1 MEIQENMAAVI
12 HALKEKRGQSLTEL
26 SEDLEISRSA
36 LQEYLAGNGNPT
48 LATVEHL
55 AERLG
60 IPSVALVSGT
70 LPSGQFDV
78 LMTLLDSLKLL
89 SGLSADQRRRFTEL
103 LGEMLTLWE
112 GAKPV
117 KDEGIFVDFRI
128 AASYRIPMSV
138 VSLRR
143 YSGRNG
149 IYAYPICPRCNTTLP
164 REYLSFC
171 DRCGQRL
178 NWKHFAKA
186 TIID

>member
-26 SEDLEISRSA
+26 S
-36 LQEYLAGNGNPT
+36 EYLAGNGNPT

-112 GAKPV
+112 GG
-117 KDEGIFVDFRI
+117 ET
-128 AASYRIPMSV
+128 
-138 VSLRR
+138 
-143 YSGRNG
+143 N
-149 IYAYPICPRCNTTLP
+149 
-164 REYLSFC
+164 E
-171 DRCGQRL
+171 
-178 NWKHFAKA
+178 
-186 TIID
+186 

>member
-26 SEDLEISRSA
+26 SEELEISRSA

-112 GAKPV
+112 GGETN
-117 KDEGIFVDFRI
+117 EGGG
-128 AASYRIPMSV
+128 
-138 VSLRR
+138 SLRR
-143 YSGRNG
+143 FPHCRVLS
-149 IYAYPICPRCNTTLP
+149 YPNVSCRPPALFWARRRLHLP
-164 REYLSFC
+164 DLSPLQH
-171 DRCGQRL
+171 DPT
-178 NWKHFAKA
+178 A
-186 TIID
+186 

>member
-1 MEIQENMAAVI
+1 MTDRSFHRPYEITVRFSDMSLCICIIFLLIIKERSDFVEIQENMAAVI

-26 SEDLEISRSA
+26 SEELEISRSA

-112 GAKPV
+112 GG
-117 KDEGIFVDFRI
+117 E
-128 AASYRIPMSV
+128 
-138 VSLRR
+138 
-143 YSGRNG
+143 
-149 IYAYPICPRCNTTLP
+149 TH
-164 REYLSFC
+164 E
-171 DRCGQRL
+171 
-178 NWKHFAKA
+178 
-186 TIID
+186 

>member
-1 MEIQENMAAVI
+1 MDTPGFLLSIASFQEHI
-12 HALKEKRGQSLTEL
+12 PRHLPTTISSHAKRTKITVRFVDISLCICIIFLLIIKEKRGQSLTEL

-112 GAKPV
+112 GGEA
-117 KDEGIFVDFRI
+117 
-128 AASYRIPMSV
+128 
-138 VSLRR
+138 
-143 YSGRNG
+143 
-149 IYAYPICPRCNTTLP
+149 
-164 REYLSFC
+164 RE
-171 DRCGQRL
+171 R
-178 NWKHFAKA
+178 
-186 TIID
+186 

>member
-112 GAKPV
+112 GGEARERGRNFCRFPHRCFLSYPDV
-117 KDEGIFVDFRI
+117 CRLPPALFWTQRHLCLPDLSPLQHDAAPGIPILLR
-128 AASYRIPMSV
+128 
-138 VSLRR
+138 SLR
-143 YSGRNG
+143 
-149 IYAYPICPRCNTTLP
+149 TTAEL
-164 REYLSFC
+164 EALCESDHY
-171 DRCGQRL
+171 
-178 NWKHFAKA
+178 
-186 TIID
+186 

>member
-78 LMTLLDSLKLL
+78 LMTLVYPLTNA
-89 SGLSADQRRRFTEL
+89 ADLQSCWEKCSRF
-103 LGEMLTLWE
+103 GKV
-112 GAKPV
+112 AKPV

>member
-1 MEIQENMAAVI
+1 MVPFTPGAFLSITSFQERI
-12 HALKEKRGQSLTEL
+12 PRLLPTTISSHAKRTKITVRFADISLCICIIFLLIIKEKRGQSLTEL

-112 GAKPV
+112 GGEA
-117 KDEGIFVDFRI
+117 
-128 AASYRIPMSV
+128 
-138 VSLRR
+138 
-143 YSGRNG
+143 
-149 IYAYPICPRCNTTLP
+149 
-164 REYLSFC
+164 RE
-171 DRCGQRL
+171 R
-178 NWKHFAKA
+178 
-186 TIID
+186 

>member
-1 MEIQENMAAVI
+1 MSFVVQLKFRQAIASASCTEITVRFSAMSLCICIIFLLIIKERSDFVEIQENMAAVI

-26 SEDLEISRSA
+26 SEELEISRSA

-112 GAKPV
+112 GGEA
-117 KDEGIFVDFRI
+117 
-128 AASYRIPMSV
+128 
-138 VSLRR
+138 
-143 YSGRNG
+143 
-149 IYAYPICPRCNTTLP
+149 
-164 REYLSFC
+164 RE
-171 DRCGQRL
+171 R
-178 NWKHFAKA
+178 
-186 TIID
+186 

>member
-36 LQEYLAGNGNPT
+36 LQEYPT

-112 GAKPV
+112 GGEA
-117 KDEGIFVDFRI
+117 
-128 AASYRIPMSV
+128 
-138 VSLRR
+138 
-143 YSGRNG
+143 
-149 IYAYPICPRCNTTLP
+149 
-164 REYLSFC
+164 RE
-171 DRCGQRL
+171 R
-178 NWKHFAKA
+178 
-186 TIID
+186 

>member
-12 HALKEKRGQSLTEL
+12 YALKEKRGQSLTEL

-103 LGEMLTLWE
+103 LGEMGVQTKSWTDYA
-112 GAKPV
+112 AKP
-117 KDEGIFVDFRI
+117 R
-128 AASYRIPMSV
+128 
-138 VSLRR
+138 
-143 YSGRNG
+143 
-149 IYAYPICPRCNTTLP
+149 
-164 REYLSFC
+164 
-171 DRCGQRL
+171 
-178 NWKHFAKA
+178 
-186 TIID
+186 

>member
-1 MEIQENMAAVI
+1 MRQDNVTVFRYINTYLYNIPPYTKERSDFVEIQENMAAVI

-26 SEDLEISRSA
+26 SEELEISRSA

-89 SGLSADQRRRFTEL
+89 SGLSADKRRRFTEL
-103 LGEMLTLWE
+103 LGEMLALWE
-112 GAKPV
+112 GGEAH
-117 KDEGIFVDFRI
+117 E
-128 AASYRIPMSV
+128 
-138 VSLRR
+138 
-143 YSGRNG
+143 
-149 IYAYPICPRCNTTLP
+149 
-164 REYLSFC
+164 
-171 DRCGQRL
+171 
-178 NWKHFAKA
+178 
-186 TIID
+186 

>member
-60 IPSVALVSGT
+60 IPSVALVS
-70 LPSGQFDV
+70 
-78 LMTLLDSLKLL
+78 LKLL

-112 GAKPV
+112 GGEA
-117 KDEGIFVDFRI
+117 
-128 AASYRIPMSV
+128 
-138 VSLRR
+138 
-143 YSGRNG
+143 
-149 IYAYPICPRCNTTLP
+149 
-164 REYLSFC
+164 RE
-171 DRCGQRL
+171 R
-178 NWKHFAKA
+178 
-186 TIID
+186 

>member
-1 MEIQENMAAVI
+1 M
-12 HALKEKRGQSLTEL
+12 
-26 SEDLEISRSA
+26 
-36 LQEYLAGNGNPT
+36 
-48 LATVEHL
+48 
-55 AERLG
+55 
-60 IPSVALVSGT
+60 
-70 LPSGQFDV
+70 
-78 LMTLLDSLKLL
+78 
-89 SGLSADQRRRFTEL
+89 
-103 LGEMLTLWE
+103 
-112 GAKPV
+112 

-178 NWKHFAKA
+178 NWKRFAKA
-186 TIID
+186 AIID